1 MGELENYNRQLQELN
16 ASVKQA
22 NADLTNES
30 REKLEIALEEVKK
43 ANAAEK
49 ALKMEKRNFIK
60 ELENSKKVTDT
71 LNKQLSDVKNRYGAQ
86 EEKMKELEDQAKEA
100 SQENETTKN
109 LRESYQGLYRSNQS
123 RLAEISQLKIVID
136 RISRENTMWSTEI
149 KEFRGKPAC
158 KIPEHADR
166 DSSFVK
172 IRAAFLDNNN
182 IDQGSKKSLSDGAV
196 SDLIMDVLKEHVGM
210 KRHYAS
216 EIMNSVDKLR
226 KLGRKVHEKDQ
237 ESAAYEKLAAQK
249 DNAVSMLNKKLLST
263 IGDLKSKAEN
273 FDSMN
278 KKCQLWSDRANRTM
292 KEVEMLKKLIEPEKQ
307 KSSKLDEM
315 NKRSKQENEV
325 LKTKLISAVREID
338 NYK

>member
-60 ELENSKKVTDT
+60 ELENAKKIADSF
-71 LNKQLSDVKNRYGAQ
+71 NEQMADVRNRNTIQ
-86 EEKMKELEDQAKEA
+86 EERIKELEEEAKTN
-100 SQENETTKN
+100 SQENDTTKN

-182 IDQGSKKSLSDGAV
+182 IDQGSKKSLSDSAV
-196 SDLIMDVLKEHVGM
+196 SDLIIDVLKEHVGM